1 MIDRTTTFLYPRFP
15 IPSRLHLELLMTLAR
30 RDFLAG
36 TAALAATTAL
46 PAAAAGSNGDAQALA
61 LLQRHAEALLQDYP
75 EGAAYLG
82 LDTGSRAALKGRLT
96 DRSAAAEAARRAG
109 AAERLT
115 QLNRIDPAALSPA
128 VAVHVETV
136 AAAHQIGVEGWRQM
150 PIGDMAFLSNN
161 NYRSTPYVVTQ
172 GNGAFVDTPDLLE
185 NKHQVANRADAEA
198 YIARLNAYAK
208 QLGDETE
215 RVRADAAAGVLL
227 PAAFNE
233 ITVAQLRAGA
243 AQPAREQGMIRTFGE
258 KTRKAGLGDDWEARA
273 TAVVEQRIAPALLAQ
288 ADAIAALRPQAPAH
302 GGMWSMPD
310 AARRY
315 AWLVEA
321 STTTKRTPDEIHES
335 GLEQCR
341 SYAAELDPLLRAQG
355 LTQGTSGERLAALG
369 KRTDLLFANTDA
381 GRADLLAYLNT
392 VVARLRPRLPQA
404 FGKLVRGNLV
414 IKRVPPA
421 IENGAPNGY
430 AGPGALD
437 GSSPGIYYIN
447 LRDTANWPRFELA
460 TLTFHEGIPGHIWQ
474 GEYTFDLPLIRTLL
488 GFNAYSEGWGLYAEQ
503 IGAELGYYD
512 DDPLGRI
519 GYLQSMNFRA
529 ARLVVDT
536 GLHHKRWTVDQ
547 AVRWLM
553 AATGY
558 TESRARSEINRYCI
572 WPGQAL
578 GYKTGHNEINRLR
591 DDAKAR
597 LGSRFDVRGFNDT
610 VVQAGGMPLGVLAKV
625 VDRWVTAQRG

>member
-1 MIDRTTTFLYPRFP
+1 MTID
-15 IPSRLHLELLMTLAR
+15 R
-30 RDFLAG
+30 RDFLTG
-36 TAALAATTAL
+36 TAALAASTAL
-46 PAAAAGSNGDAQALA
+46 APPALAQAPVAGADAAALA
-61 LLQRHAEALLQDYP
+61 LLDQQADALLTAYP
-75 EGAAYLG
+75 DGAAYLG
-82 LDTGSRAALKGRLT
+82 LDQGKRLALKARLT
-96 DRSAAAEAARRAG
+96 DRSADAEAARRSD
-109 AAERLT
+109 AAQRLARL
-115 QLNRIDPAALSPA
+115 QRIDRSALTPA
-128 VAVHVETV
+128 VATHVETV
-136 AAAHQIGVEGWRQM
+136 IAAHEIALDGWQRM
-150 PIGDMAFLSNN
+150 PVGDMAFLSNN

-185 NKHQVANRADAEA
+185 NKHQIASRADAEA
-198 YIARLNAYAK
+198 YLARLEAYAG
-208 QLGDETE
+208 QLEAET
-215 RVRADAAAGVLL
+215 RRIQADARQNVLL
-227 PAAFNE
+227 PAPFND
-233 ITVAQLRAGA
+233 ITAAQLRAGA
-243 AQPAREQGMIRTFGE
+243 AQPAAEQGMIRTFAD
-258 KTRKAGLGDDWEARA
+258 KVAKAGLTGDWTARA
-273 TAVVEQRIAPALLAQ
+273 TAIVDRRIAPALVQQ
-288 ADAIAALRPQAPAH
+288 ADTLASLRARAPED
-302 GGMWSMPD
+302 GGMWRMPD
-310 AARRY
+310 AEDRY
-315 AWLVEA
+315 AWLAEA
-321 STTTKRTPDEIHES
+321 ATTTKRTPDEIHES

-341 SYAAELDPLLRAQG
+341 AYAAELDPLLRAQG
-355 LTQGTSGERLAALG
+355 LTQGTPGERLAALG
-369 KRTDLLFANTDA
+369 KRPDLLFANNDA
-381 GRADLLAYLNT
+381 GRAELLAYLNT
-392 VVARLRPRLPQA
+392 VVDRLRPRLPQA

-437 GSSPGIYYIN
+437 GSTPGIYYIN

-488 GFNAYSEGWGLYAEQ
+488 AFNAYSEGWGLYAEQ

-536 GLHHKRWTVDQ
+536 GLHHKRWSVDQ

-558 TESRARSEINRYCI
+558 TASRARSEINRYCV

-591 DDAKAR
+591 DAAR
-597 LGSRFDVRGFNDT
+597 QKLGARFDVRGFNDA
-610 VVQAGGMPLGVLAKV
+610 VVQAGGMPLGVLGKL
-625 VDRWVTAQRG
+625 VDRWCETVPA

>member
-1 MIDRTTTFLYPRFP
+1 MTFP
-15 IPSRLHLELLMTLAR
+15 R

-36 TAALAATTAL
+36 TAALAATAAL
-46 PAAAAGSNGDAQALA
+46 PASAATASPAAATPADAKALA
-61 LLQRHAEALLQDYP
+61 LLQRHAEALLKAYP

-82 LDTGSRAALKGRLT
+82 LDNGERATLKAQLT
-96 DRSAAAEAARRAG
+96 DRSASAEAARAS
-109 AAERLT
+109 AAKQRLGE
-115 QLNRIDPAALSPA
+115 LNRVNRSALSPA

-136 AAAHQIGVEGWRQM
+136 AAAHEIGVAGWQRM
-150 PIGDMAFLSNN
+150 PVGDMAFLSNN
-161 NYRSTPYVVTQ
+161 NFRSTPYVVTQ

-185 NKHQVANRADAEA
+185 NKHQVANGADAEA
-198 YIARLNAYAK
+198 YLARLNAYAQ
-208 QLGDETE
+208 QLRDETA

-227 PAAFNE
+227 PAPFND

-243 AQPAREQGMIRTFGE
+243 AQPAREQGMIRTFGD
-258 KTRKAGLGDDWEARA
+258 KIKAAGLSGDWQARA
-273 TAVVEQRIAPALLAQ
+273 IMIVERSIAPALAAQ
-288 ADAIAALRPQAPAH
+288 ADAIAALRPRAPAH
-302 GGMWSMPD
+302 GGMWALPD
-310 AARRY
+310 AGERY

-321 STTTKRTPDEIHES
+321 STTTQRTPDQIHES

-341 SYAAELDPLLRAQG
+341 AYAAELDPLLRALG
-355 LTQGTSGERLAALG
+355 LSAGTPGERLAQLG
-369 KRTDLLFANTDA
+369 KRPDLLFANTDA
-381 GRADLLAYLNT
+381 GRAALLEYLNS
-392 VVARLRPRLPQA
+392 VVARLRPRLPKA
-404 FGKLVRGNLV
+404 FNKLVRGNLV

-437 GSSPGIYYIN
+437 GSTPGIYYIN

-474 GEYTFDLPLIRTLL
+474 GEYTFDLPLVRTLL

-503 IGAELGYYD
+503 IGAELGYYE

-536 GLHHKRWTVDQ
+536 GLHHKRWTIDQ

-591 DDAKAR
+591 DDAKTR
-597 LGSRFDVRGFNDT
+597 LGNRFDVRGFNDT

-625 VDRWVTAQRG
+625 VDRWVSAQRG

>member
-1 MIDRTTTFLYPRFP
+1 
-15 IPSRLHLELLMTLAR
+15 MTLAR

-36 TAALAATTAL
+36 TAAVAATTVL
-46 PAAAAGSNGDAQALA
+46 PVRAATSADSKALA
-61 LLQRHAEALLQDYP
+61 LLQQHAEALLKEYP

-82 LDTGSRAALKGRLT
+82 LDEGKRTGLKAQLT
-96 DRSAAAEAARRAG
+96 DRSAAAEAARRA
-109 AAERLT
+109 AATRRLAELT
-115 QLNRIDPAALSPA
+115 RIDQTALSPA

-136 AAAHQIGVEGWRQM
+136 VAAHQIGVEGWRRM
-150 PIGDMAFLSNN
+150 PVGDMAFLSNN

-185 NKHQVANRADAEA
+185 NKHQVASRADAEA
-198 YIARLNAYAK
+198 YLARLNAYAK
-208 QLGDETE
+208 QLRDETE

-227 PAAFNE
+227 PAPFNE

-243 AQPAREQGMIRTFGE
+243 AQPADDQGMIHTFAQ
-258 KTRKAGLGDDWEARA
+258 KVKAAGLSGDWHARA
-273 TAVVEQRIAPALLAQ
+273 TAIVDKSITPALVAQ
-288 ADAIAALRPQAPAH
+288 ADALAALRPRAPEQ
-302 GGMWSMPD
+302 GGMWTMPD
-310 AARRY
+310 AAERY
-315 AWLVEA
+315 AWLAEA
-321 STTTKRTPDEIHES
+321 STTTKRTPDEIHNS

-341 SYAAELDPLLRAQG
+341 AYAAELDPLLRAQG
-355 LTQGTSGERLAALG
+355 LSAGTPGERLAQLG
-369 KRTDLLFANTDA
+369 KRPDLLFANTDA
-381 GRADLLAYLNT
+381 GRAELLEYLNS

-421 IENGAPNGY
+421 IQNGAPNGY

-437 GSSPGIYYIN
+437 GSTPGIYYIN

-474 GEYTFDLPLIRTLL
+474 GEYTFDLPLVRTLL

-503 IGAELGYYD
+503 IGAELGYYE

-591 DDAKAR
+591 EDAKTR

-625 VDRWVTAQRG
+625 VDRWVSAQRV

>member
-1 MIDRTTTFLYPRFP
+1 MVTQATRPASLPQTPP
-15 IPSRLHLELLMTLAR
+15 KASRMLIAR

-46 PAAAAGSNGDAQALA
+46 PAVAATTADAAALA
-61 LLQRHAEALLQDYP
+61 TLDRHAEALLEAYP
-75 EGAAYLG
+75 ESSAYLG
-82 LDTGSRAALKGRLT
+82 LDNGARASLKAKLT
-96 DRSAAAEAARRAG
+96 DRSAAAEAARRTS
-109 AAERLT
+109 AAERLAELAT
-115 QLNRIDPAALSPA
+115 IDRSALSPA
-128 VAVHVETV
+128 IATHVETA
-136 AAAHQIGVEGWRQM
+136 AAAHQIALDGWRRM
-150 PIGDMAFLSNN
+150 PVGDMALLSNN
-161 NYRSTPYVVTQ
+161 NFRSTPYVVTQ

-185 NKHQVANRADAEA
+185 NKHQIANTADAEA
-198 YIARLNAYAK
+198 YLARLEAYAV
-208 QLGDETE
+208 QLANETE
-215 RVRADAAAGVLL
+215 RLRVDAGKGVLL

-233 ITVAQLRAGA
+233 ITAAQLRAGA
-243 AQPAREQGMIRTFGE
+243 AQPARDQGMIRTFAE
-258 KTRKAGLGDDWEARA
+258 KTAKANLAGDWAARA
-273 TAVVEQRIAPALLAQ
+273 AVIVERRVAPALADQ
-288 ADAIAALRPQAPAH
+288 AETLAALRPRAPQDA
-302 GGMWSMPD
+302 GMWRIPD
-310 AARRY
+310 GTDRY

-321 STTTKRTPDEIHES
+321 ATTTNRTPDEIHAS

-341 SYAAELDPLLRAQG
+341 AYAAELDPLLRAQG
-355 LTQGTSGERLAALG
+355 LTQGTAGERLAALG
-369 KRTDLLFANTDA
+369 RRPDLLFPDSDK

-392 VVARLRPRLPQA
+392 VVARLRPRLPNA

-414 IKRVPPA
+414 IRRVPPA
-421 IENGAPNGY
+421 IQNGAPNGY

-437 GSSPGIYYIN
+437 GSTPGIYFIN
-447 LRDTANWPRFELA
+447 LRDMANWPRFGLP

-503 IGAELGYYD
+503 IGAELGYYE

-536 GLHHKRWTVDQ
+536 GIHHKRWTLDQ
-547 AVRWLM
+547 AIRWMM

-558 TESRARSEINRYCI
+558 TESHARSEINRYCV

-591 DDAKAR
+591 ESAKAT
-597 LGSRFDVRGFNDT
+597 LGARFDVRGFNDA
-610 VVQAGGMPLGVLAKV
+610 VVQAGGMPLGVLATV
-625 VDRWVTAQRG
+625 VDRWVATRA